1 MAKIHHATAKKAEA
15 LGVVLEATDDAV
27 RATSKL
33 GQTFVDVDPKRAVV
47 LCTVADVVRTDYPG
61 LRMLQ
66 VEGDARVLDASED
79 NASSFYTVDAGP
91 LDHDN
96 LLADILEAAEAEGID
111 AEAGLEEAD
120 EEASAARVVVAER
133 YKQAYAERGN
143 RNHCGDWLAKT
154 LDGEFDM
161 SVDGVLRFDTD
172 AFTTCLIE
180 NGVEMV
186 GKWAA
191 LPSSGQK
198 GWVGRYRMNG
208 RQRLE
213 FQVAKRGILTLRGT
227 DIEVPAEDLAI
238 LRNKHPKAVA
248 KLVEETMAIVDRKHP
263 AEEQAPEAETPTEKP
278 ARAKRSRKKVEKVEK
293 VEA

>member
-1 MAKIHHATAKKAEA
+1 MKIHHATAKKAQA
-15 LGVVLEATDDAV
+15 LGITLDADADE
-27 RATSKL
+27 RYITATSPKF
-33 GQTFVDVDPKRAVV
+33 TDVLRDADAKRALV
-47 LCTVADVVRTDYPG
+47 LATVCEVLTADYPG
-61 LRMLQ
+61 LRMAQ
-66 VEGDARVLDASED
+66 IGHQPVGIWANGTGDEP
-79 NASSFYTVDAGP
+79 FYTVDDGP

-111 AEAGLEEAD
+111 AEAGLEEAEE
-120 EEASAARVVVAER
+120 EEAAARVVVAER

-154 LDGEFDM
+154 LDGQFDM

-180 NGVEMV
+180 NGVELV

-213 FQVAKRGILTLRGT
+213 FQVAKNGVLTLRG
-227 DIEVPAEDLAI
+227 DAIEVPAEDLEE
-238 LRNKHPKAVA
+238 LRRKHPKAVA
-248 KLVEETMAIVDRKHP
+248 KIAVEVVEVETP
-263 AEEQAPEAETPTEKP
+263 AEEQAPEAETPAEKP
-278 ARAKRSRKKVEKVEK
+278 KAKRSRKKTEK